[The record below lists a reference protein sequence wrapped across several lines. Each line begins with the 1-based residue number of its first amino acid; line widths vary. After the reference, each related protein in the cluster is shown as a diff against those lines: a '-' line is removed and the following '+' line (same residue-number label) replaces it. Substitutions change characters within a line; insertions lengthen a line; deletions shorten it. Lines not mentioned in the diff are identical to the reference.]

1 MMQKVKDYY
10 SLTKPGVMYGNV
22 LTTMAGFL
30 LASNGN
36 IDWGLFVATV
46 VGMTFVIGSACVI
59 NNFLDQDIDRL
70 MERTRTR
77 AIVSGKVSGRGAVI
91 FGTVLGGLG
100 ILMLAFWVNWLVVA
114 IGLVGFVVYVWLY
127 GVLSKRLSIHGTL
140 VGSISGAMPILAGYS
155 AVSGRIDIGSILVF
169 AILFFWQM
177 PEFYS
182 IAVYRQKEYKKA
194 GVPVISVVKGIP
206 HTKVQILWYTI
217 AFVLSTVLLSV
228 SGVTGMTY
236 LVLMGLAGAYFIWLG
251 VQGLRAKDDDR
262 WARKMFHV
270 SLNILLLFSFL
281 IAIEAWLP

>member
-127 GVLSKRLSIHGTL
+127 GVLSKRLSI
-140 VGSISGAMPILAGYS
+140 
-155 AVSGRIDIGSILVF
+155 
-169 AILFFWQM
+169 
-177 PEFYS
+177 
-182 IAVYRQKEYKKA
+182 
-194 GVPVISVVKGIP
+194 
-206 HTKVQILWYTI
+206 
-217 AFVLSTVLLSV
+217 
-228 SGVTGMTY
+228 
-236 LVLMGLAGAYFIWLG
+236 
-251 VQGLRAKDDDR
+251 
-262 WARKMFHV
+262 
-270 SLNILLLFSFL
+270 
-281 IAIEAWLP
+281 